1 MLQDR
6 CPYDDAE
13 FLNSVKNGKNAV
25 LTAASQKGLGTTTV
39 TVGAGGPPPLKSHGK
54 PSNMATLDVSELSLT
69 PPALKDVMK
78 LIAIRKNI
86 REENE
91 ASAST
96 SDKSSGAGSG
106 GKSRRTLGKWES
118 RSFRFRGDLL
128 ASGVFLVLSLCFEC

>member
-1 MLQDR
+1 MAHDR

-25 LTAASQKGLGTTTV
+25 LTAASQKGMSTATV
-39 TVGAGGPPPLKSHGK
+39 AVAAGGAPPLKPHGK
-54 PSNMATLDVSELSLT
+54 ASNMTTLDVSELSLA

-91 ASAST
+91 ASASSS
-96 SDKSSGAGSG
+96 SDKASGAGSVA
-106 GKSRRTLGKWES
+106 GKSRRTLGK
-118 RSFRFRGDLL
+118 F
-128 ASGVFLVLSLCFEC
+128 